1 MKPRLKLLLC
11 IISQPPIVFKMSI
24 PFILTMWPLKSESP
38 NLLPYRFNDLCS
50 SEAGWCAQLRKGV
63 IPNAQPEPKAG
74 GQETRIQHTITVMMG
89 MEGKYQIHTFHGYK
103 NRKLVLV
110 QVLQESHVKWGLNVQ
125 GVQQEKFLCERKWG
139 ESHTRLVGPSDH
151 HANLTL
157 REGEREG
164 RSGRS
169 VLNCCAIKGRL
180 SKPLGSPKPQS
191 AVEASPVLQNG
202 LP

>member
-11 IISQPPIVFKMSI
+11 IISQPPIVLKMSI

-74 GQETRIQHTITVMMG
+74 GQETRIQHTTTVMMG

-103 NRKLVLV
+103 NRKLVSTGSPRVTCQMGIKCARSLAG
-110 QVLQESHVKWGLNVQ
+110 KIPMW
-125 GVQQEKFLCERKWG
+125 EKMRRKPHKARRTI
-139 ESHTRLVGPSDH
+139 SPSRKS
-151 HANLTL
+151 NIKG
-157 REGEREG
+157 RREG
-164 RSGRS
+164 RKIG
-169 VLNCCAIKGRL
+169 
-180 SKPLGSPKPQS
+180 
-191 AVEASPVLQNG
+191 
-202 LP
+202 